1 MQRPA
6 RATPLSA
13 PARGGARVYSV
24 RQVLAEARVVVEW
37 RFGRVRIQG
46 ELSNLRPAASGHW
59 YFTLKD
65 AAASLRCAMF
75 ASRNRFVRFRPRDGD
90 AVVVSGRL
98 SIYEGRGDFQAVIDH
113 IEQAGEGALRAAY
126 ERLKAKLDAEGLFA
140 AAAKRPLPP
149 FPRHIAVVSSRAGAA
164 LSDVLSVLRRRLPSV
179 RVTCFDVA
187 VQGVE
192 APAQIRL
199 AMERAERARHRPD
212 LIIVTRGGGSLE
224 DLAPFNAESVV
235 RRIAACRVP
244 VVSAVGHETD
254 FTLCD
259 LVADQRAP
267 TPSAAA
273 EMATPDTAELL
284 AVIARLQRSLRTRVA
299 AKLAVEHR
307 VLDAAKRRLAH
318 PQRVLEQRVL
328 KADEL
333 RERLGAALAAQLASR
348 ATAIH
353 HQARLLARSTPAR
366 SLAIHRERLRELR
379 GRLLGAT
386 EARGQRAATAL
397 SGLALALGAVSP
409 LATLKRGFAIVA
421 RPDGSRW
428 GRPLASAREA
438 AAGDAIVAHLADG
451 RLLARVE
458 GAVIAPGRESPPPES
473 DHAPAG
479 GPRA

>member
-1 MQRPA
+1 M
-6 RATPLSA
+6 SA

-24 RQVLAEARVVVEW
+24 GQVLAEARVVIEG

-65 AAASLRCAMF
+65 AAASLRCVMF

-187 VQGVE
+187 VQGVD

-199 AMERAERARHRPD
+199 AMDRAERARHRPD

-224 DLAPFNAESVV
+224 DLAPFNTESVV

-259 LVADQRAP
+259 LAADQRAP

-284 AVIARLQRSLRTRVA
+284 AVIARLQRSLHTRMA
-299 AKLAVEHR
+299 AKLTVERR

-318 PQRVLEQRVL
+318 PQRVLEQRML

-333 RERLGAALAAQLASR
+333 RERLGATLAAQLARR
-348 ATAIH
+348 ATALH
-353 HQARLLARSTPAR
+353 HQTRLLARSTPAR
-366 SLAIHRERLRELR
+366 SLAIHRERLRGLR

-386 EARGQRAATAL
+386 EARGQRAAATL

-458 GAVIAPGRESPPPES
+458 SAVIAPRREPPPPES

>member
-1 MQRPA
+1 M
-6 RATPLSA
+6 SA
-13 PARGGARVYSV
+13 PVRGGARVYSV
-24 RQVLAEARVVVEW
+24 GQVLAEARVVVEG

-65 AAASLRCAMF
+65 AAASLRCVMF

-126 ERLKAKLDAEGLFA
+126 EQLKAKLDAEGLFA

-199 AMERAERARHRPD
+199 AMDRAERARHRPD

-224 DLAPFNAESVV
+224 DLAPFNTESVV

-259 LVADQRAP
+259 LAADQRAP

-284 AVIARLQRSLRTRVA
+284 AVIARLQRSLRTRMA
-299 AKLAVEHR
+299 AKLTVERR
-307 VLDAAKRRLAH
+307 VLDAAKRRLTH
-318 PQRVLEQRVL
+318 PQRALEQRVL

-333 RERLGAALAAQLASR
+333 RERLGAALAAQLARR
-348 ATAIH
+348 ATALH
-353 HQARLLARSTPAR
+353 HQTRLLARSTPAR
-366 SLAIHRERLRELR
+366 WLPVHRERLRELR
-379 GRLLGAT
+379 GRLSGAT
-386 EARGQRAATAL
+386 EARGQRAAATL

-458 GAVIAPGRESPPPES
+458 SAVVATGRESPPPES
-473 DHAPAG
+473 DHAPTG

>member
-1 MQRPA
+1 M
-6 RATPLSA
+6 
-13 PARGGARVYSV
+13 
-24 RQVLAEARVVVEW
+24 
-37 RFGRVRIQG
+37 RIQG

-59 YFTLKD
+59 YFSLKD
-65 AAASLRCAMF
+65 AAASLRCVMF
-75 ASRNRFVRFRPRDGD
+75 ASRNRFVRFQPRDGD

-98 SIYEGRGDFQAVIDH
+98 SIYEGRGDFQAVVDH

-126 ERLKAKLDAEGLFA
+126 EQLKAKLHAEGLFA

-187 VQGVE
+187 VQGVD

-199 AMERAERARHRPD
+199 AMDRAERARHRPD

-224 DLAPFNAESVV
+224 DLAPFNTESVV

-284 AVIARLQRSLRTRVA
+284 AVVARLQRSLRTRMA
-299 AKLAVEHR
+299 TKLAVERR

-318 PQRVLEQRVL
+318 PRRVLEQRML

-333 RERLGAALAAQLASR
+333 RERLGAALTAQLARR

-366 SLAIHRERLRELR
+366 SFVIHRERLRGLQ
-379 GRLLGAT
+379 GRLSGAT
-386 EARGQRAATAL
+386 EARAQRAAAAL

-428 GRPLASAREA
+428 GQPLASAREV

-451 RLLARVE
+451 RFLARVE
-458 GAVIAPGRESPPPES
+458 STVAGSERESRNPPPEH
-473 DHAPAG
+473 DRAPAG